1 MEIQEFK
8 TKLNSMIARLK
19 FKPLL
24 QKPINENSPAGEY
37 LKSRGLNPK
46 EIEGYDFEGN
56 FNYKG
61 KDFKIPESIVIP
73 LRDTKGVLIGVWI
86 RFLHEKRFFIWMVE
100 DNQKY
105 WVDIK
110 DLNEPIYIA
119 ESIFDACSFREI
131 FKVKNVAASLGVTVT
146 SELIEQLQNFDAVL
160 CFDNDTAGLKGMLNH
175 QDQQNTKHWKIFK
188 QKLLDRY
195 NVKDYNE
202 LLKLVNLSELDEP
215 KEIETLS
222 SIQAKIYLKSKL
234 S

>member
-8 TKLNSMIARLK
+8 TKLNSLIARLK

-24 QKPINENSPAGEY
+24 QNPISENSPAGEY
-37 LKSRGLNPK
+37 LKSRSLNPK

-73 LRDTKGVLIGVWI
+73 LRNTKGVLIGVWI

-105 WVDIK
+105 WVDIE
-110 DLNEPIYIA
+110 DPNEPVYIA

-131 FKVKNVAASLGVTVT
+131 FKVKNIAASLGVTVT
-146 SELIEQLQNFDAVL
+146 SELIEQLQNFDVVL
-160 CFDNDTAGLKGMLNH
+160 CFDNDTAGLKGMLSHNE
-175 QDQQNTKHWKIFK
+175 QQNTKHWKIFK

-202 LLKLVNLSELDEP
+202 LLKSTNADMNH
-215 KEIETLS
+215 EIETLS